1 MKTKREQQ
9 DNTARAIAQFV
20 SRFRL
25 PKVPDRIRQI
35 AELHILDG
43 FANMLGGTNE
53 PSSRLL
59 RRHLSSQYRK
69 QESTIVG
76 TRHRVS
82 ATDAALLNGAQ
93 AHVLDYDDAQL
104 ASLPSRPAGQQVHPT
119 APVLAAALALAEA
132 RHLSGAALLAAYIAG
147 VEVACRLGDAIDP
160 SHYLDGFHPT
170 GTLGVFGATAACA
183 HLLTLDTKQTRWALG
198 IAGTFASGLR
208 SNRGTMAKALNAGRA
223 AQGGVLA
230 ASLAQTGF
238 TASENIF
245 DDPMGFF
252 SAAAKNRSEKTLLRF
267 GKPFYF
273 GSPGVAIKLYPCPG
287 TLHPTLDALLYL
299 VRSHA
304 IEPAQVAKIRITLNA
319 KAALPLVYD
328 RPEDGLQAKF
338 SLPFI
343 IAVAMIDREVGL
355 AQFTDERVKDRRVK
369 RLMGRVEL
377 TGGASSK
384 QRYENQ
390 SEVEI
395 VMDEGRRLRAQ
406 SAIARG
412 HPRLPASAADM
423 ESKFR
428 QCALGIL
435 NARSIARFLDAIGSI
450 DQMASVTTLLGPLR
464 PNRR

>member
-1 MKTKREQQ
+1 MKTGQEQH
-9 DNTARAIAQFV
+9 DNTAKAIAQFLNQ
-20 SRFRL
+20 FQL
-25 PKVPDRIRQI
+25 DNVPERIRQI
-35 AELHILDG
+35 AKLHVLDG
-43 FANMLGGTNE
+43 FATMLGGTNE

-59 RRHLSSQYRK
+59 RRHVLRDHRK

-76 TRHRVS
+76 TRQRVS

-104 ASLPSRPAGQQVHPT
+104 ATLPSRPSGQQVHPT

-183 HLLTLDTKQTRWALG
+183 HLLRLDPKQTLWALG
-198 IAGTFASGLR
+198 IAGTFASGSR
-208 SNRGTMAKALNAGRA
+208 ANRGTMAKALNAGHA
-223 AQGGVLA
+223 AQSGILA
-230 ASLAQTGF
+230 ASLAQSGF

-252 SAAAKNRSEKTLLRF
+252 SAAARNRVDKKLLHF

-273 GSPGVAIKLYPCPG
+273 GSPGIAIKLYPCPG
-287 TLHPTLDALLYL
+287 TLHPILDALLDL
-299 VRSHA
+299 VKSHDV
-304 IEPAQVAKIRITLNA
+304 EPAQVARIRITLNA
-319 KAALPLVYD
+319 NAALPLVYD
-328 RPEDGLQAKF
+328 RPKDGLQAKF
-338 SLPFI
+338 SLPFTT
-343 IAVAMIDREVGL
+343 AVAIFDREVGL
-355 AQFTDERVKDRRVK
+355 GQFTDDRVKDRRVI
-369 RLMGRVEL
+369 RLMEKVEL
-377 TGGASSK
+377 IRGAPSNESGENRSK
-384 QRYENQ
+384 
-390 SEVEI
+390 VEI
-395 VMDEGRRLRAQ
+395 VMDKGRSLRAQ
-406 SAIARG
+406 AVIARG
-412 HPRLPASAADM
+412 HPQLPASPADI

-435 NARSIARFLDAIGSI
+435 NARSIDRFLDAIGSI
-450 DQMASVTTLLGPLR
+450 DQMASVIPLLGPLR